1 MQSPSSTWFQERFGN
16 RFELTMDK
24 TDDLRN
30 DRTGYF
36 IATSIEGS
44 GTGFGGDICVG
55 DDLLS
60 AQEARSKTIRD
71 ATNHWLD
78 DTFRRRLNNPTT
90 GVFVHV
96 SQRLADDDPTG
107 HLLEKN
113 PSEWIHVKIKR
124 EAEDDEVYVFPLSGR
139 IHKRPKGD
147 ILQPERCPPH
157 VLSSLKAHSREWAGQ
172 EQQEP
177 APSGGIV
184 FNPNWWNYYN
194 ARTPLPSFNSV
205 VLSVD
210 CAFKGREDNDYVAI
224 HKWADAGPRR
234 YLLNR
239 KTEHLG
245 YVATKAAIKAELRE
259 QQVPWC
265 LHKVPRA
272 SILIIEDKANGSAV
286 IEELRRDP
294 EIAASIIAIE
304 PHGGKDSRGYTAS
317 ADAEAGNVYL
327 PEDAPWIGPFVQMFS
342 HWSGEGSIPH
352 DDDIDAAS
360 QYLNWARDRIYG
372 LALYYEA
379 QQEKLKAEAAGISNV
394 ETCIGP
400 SGETLFWDDKVGDW
414 VDPKTGTHFAE
425 QEEQA

>member
-1 MQSPSSTWFQERFGN
+1 MQSPSSTWFHERFGN

-139 IHKRPKGD
+139 IHKRAKGD
-147 ILQPERCPPH
+147 VLQPERCPPH
-157 VLSSLKAHSREWAGQ
+157 VLCMKRTHRSANEKTLGLSLALSLTRRKCLIRPTLLCQITVVISRLRSKPLNGRYRLISSV
-172 EQQEP
+172 
-177 APSGGIV
+177 IV
-184 FNPNWWNYYN
+184 DFISY
-194 ARTPLPSFNSV
+194 RGR
-205 VLSVD
+205 LSV
-210 CAFKGREDNDYVAI
+210 
-224 HKWADAGPRR
+224 P
-234 YLLNR
+234 
-239 KTEHLG
+239 
-245 YVATKAAIKAELRE
+245 
-259 QQVPWC
+259 
-265 LHKVPRA
+265 
-272 SILIIEDKANGSAV
+272 
-286 IEELRRDP
+286 
-294 EIAASIIAIE
+294 
-304 PHGGKDSRGYTAS
+304 
-317 ADAEAGNVYL
+317 
-327 PEDAPWIGPFVQMFS
+327 
-342 HWSGEGSIPH
+342 
-352 DDDIDAAS
+352 
-360 QYLNWARDRIYG
+360 
-372 LALYYEA
+372 
-379 QQEKLKAEAAGISNV
+379 
-394 ETCIGP
+394 
-400 SGETLFWDDKVGDW
+400 
-414 VDPKTGTHFAE
+414 
-425 QEEQA
+425 